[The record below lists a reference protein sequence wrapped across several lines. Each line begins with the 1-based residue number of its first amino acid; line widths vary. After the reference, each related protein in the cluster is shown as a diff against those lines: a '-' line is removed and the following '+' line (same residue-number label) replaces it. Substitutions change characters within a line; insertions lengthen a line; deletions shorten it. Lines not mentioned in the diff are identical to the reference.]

1 MTLVLIVDDSEPNR
15 KLERDILRNAGFET
29 LESATGAEALALAR
43 EHAPDVILMDLRLP
57 DMDGAEVTRKLA
69 ADPRTARIPV
79 VAISALPLEE
89 ADDWLEAAGFAGW
102 IEKPIRVDRFADDVR
117 RYADAGSRATVGRV
131 AIPCWHPVGRQR
143 AR

>member
-15 KLERDILRNAGFET
+15 KLERDLLRSAGFET
-29 LESATGAEALALAR
+29 LESATGAEALTLAS

-57 DMDGAEVTRKLA
+57 DMDGAEVTRRLA

-79 VAISALPLEE
+79 LAISALPLKGSG
-89 ADDWLEAAGFAGW
+89 DWLEAAGFAGW

-117 RYADAGSRATVGRV
+117 RYAERA
-131 AIPCWHPVGRQR
+131 
-143 AR
+143 